1 MITINQLGQA
11 VHEAR
16 MNTIRHIGRCD
27 GKVVVVLSYPDYM
40 SLRADPMSARY
51 FRAYPDEDLTIMGA
65 RLLRSPDL
73 KEGEIKILA
82 DLGTL

>member
-1 MITINQLGQA
+1 MITINQLERA

-16 MNTIRHIGRCD
+16 MNTMRHIANYD

-40 SLRADPMSARY
+40 SLRTDPMSARY
-51 FRAYPDEDLTIMGA
+51 FPIYADEDLTIMGA
-65 RLLRSPDL
+65 RLLRSQDL
-73 KEGEIKILA
+73 KEGQIKILA